1 MSKLGFSKDASHE
14 RWLATTIE
22 QVLEPSIEIVDA
34 HHHLWH
40 RPDGGSYLFPEFLA
54 DLNQGH
60 RVISTVYAECH
71 SMYRTE
77 GEEQLKSVGESE
89 FVAGVSAMSASGNY
103 GETAVCQV
111 MFAHT
116 DMTLGNKVN
125 YVLDAHDRASGG
137 RMRGVR
143 ISCGWDKSPKI
154 RNVAPGPGML
164 SDGRVVEASR
174 ILERR
179 KLSLDVWLYHPQ
191 ILELADLA
199 AACPELTLSLIHI

>member
-14 RWLATTIE
+14 RWLATTVE

-116 DMTLGNKVN
+116 DMTLGTKSITFWMRMTGQVEVGCAA
-125 YVLDAHDRASGG
+125 YVFHAVGIR
-137 RMRGVR
+137 V
-143 ISCGWDKSPKI
+143 PKF
-154 RNVAPGPGML
+154 
-164 SDGRVVEASR
+164 E
-174 ILERR
+174 
-179 KLSLDVWLYHPQ
+179 
-191 ILELADLA
+191 
-199 AACPELTLSLIHI
+199 T